1 MTIQPCAVPKPGWSP
16 PTILISTSA
25 GPVSFSPVAEA
36 LLLRRQK
43 IQQSKSLRKV
53 HCPIATNRAR
63 PGIPVVLAFGQKAGG
78 QRAQSPPVSGR
89 ATPPLPASPQPPTQ
103 KTTGPRHVLQ
113 EWEQFS
119 TPPK

>member
-25 GPVSFSPVAEA
+25 GPVSFFPVAEA

-43 IQQSKSLRKV
+43 IQRSESLRTV

-63 PGIPVVLAFGQKAGG
+63 PGIPVVLEFGQKAGDP
-78 QRAQSPPVSGR
+78 RAQSPPVSGR
-89 ATPPLPASPQPPTQ
+89 VAPPLPAWLPPPTQ
-103 KTTGPRHVLQ
+103 KI
-113 EWEQFS
+113 
-119 TPPK
+119 